1 MPFPRDLDRGMLG
14 NDGVVDGVG
23 GNVDLLGGLGR
34 LNTLRGVPRSDRLR
48 TGRGSLEGASGLSRG
63 LGIII
68 VSDGD
73 IGTTSTY
80 TLIAAIDP
88 SFETGAEIY

>member
-1 MPFPRDLDRGMLG
+1 MPFPRDLDRGMLR
-14 NDGVVDGVG
+14 NDRVVDGVRC
-23 GNVDLLGGLGR
+23 NVDLLGGLGR

-48 TGRGSLEGASGLSRG
+48 RGRGSLEGASGLSRG

-73 IGTTSTY
+73 IATIRTATF
-80 TLIAAIDP
+80 IAAFDLRL
-88 SFETGAEIY
+88 EAVAEIY